1 MKPLEIF
8 RVESPDKIGA
18 KSYELVTRDVL
29 ADLEL
34 TTVLGRLWVYIDPT
48 EPVFILCALIR
59 TGIPPIRIKDM
70 ADIKTG
76 TTSAEGVL
84 IEIINEG
91 YVVSLLS
98 TLVAEYGR
106 ENISQPDKKTVAI
119 ATEDKIEVA
128 KSVAEVIIADPRR
141 EVDTRLADALLRI
154 TPEGFRVRH
163 HTSSKSEMLF
173 VASEDAI
180 KPEWIDQANDMM
192 NQLKDMS
199 EEVVNH
205 A

>member
-8 RVESPDKIGA
+8 RVESPDTIGA

-34 TTVLGRLWVYIDPT
+34 TTVLGRLWEYIDPA
-48 EPVFILCALIR
+48 EPVFIFCSLIR
-59 TGIPPIRIKDM
+59 AGIPPIRIKDI
-70 ADIKTG
+70 ADITTG

-84 IEIINEG
+84 IAINNEG
-91 YVVSLLS
+91 YVVSLLN

-106 ENISQPDKKTVAI
+106 KNISQPDKKTIAI

-128 KSVAEVIIADPRR
+128 KSVAEVVIADPRR

-163 HTSSKSEMLF
+163 HVSTESEMLF

-199 EEVVNH
+199 EEVINH

>member
-8 RVESPDKIGA
+8 RVESPDTIGA

-34 TTVLGRLWVYIDPT
+34 TTVLGRLWEYIDPV
-48 EPVFILCALIR
+48 EPVFIFCALIR

-70 ADIKTG
+70 ADITTG

-84 IEIINEG
+84 IAITNEG
-91 YVVSLLS
+91 YVVSLLNI
-98 TLVAEYGR
+98 LVAEYGR

-128 KSVAEVIIADPRR
+128 KSVAEVVIADPRR

-163 HTSSKSEMLF
+163 HVSTESEMLF

-180 KPEWIDQANDMM
+180 KSEWIDQANDMM

-199 EEVVNH
+199 EEVINH

>member
-8 RVESPDKIGA
+8 RVESPDTIGA

-34 TTVLGRLWVYIDPT
+34 TTVLGRLWEYIDPV

-59 TGIPPIRIKDM
+59 AGIPPIRIKDM
-70 ADIKTG
+70 ADITTG

-84 IEIINEG
+84 IAIINEG

-119 ATEDKIEVA
+119 TTEDKNEVA
-128 KSVAEVIIADPRR
+128 KSVAEVVIADPRR

-163 HTSSKSEMLF
+163 HVSTESEMLF

-180 KPEWIDQANDMM
+180 KPEWINQANDMM

-199 EEVVNH
+199 EEVINH

>member
-8 RVESPDKIGA
+8 RVESPDTIGA

-34 TTVLGRLWVYIDPT
+34 TTVLGRLWEYIDPV

-70 ADIKTG
+70 ADITTG

-84 IEIINEG
+84 IAITNEG

-98 TLVAEYGR
+98 NLVAEYGR

-128 KSVAEVIIADPRR
+128 KSVAEVVIADPRR

-163 HTSSKSEMLF
+163 HVSTESEMLF

-199 EEVVNH
+199 EEVINH

>member
-8 RVESPDKIGA
+8 RVESPDTIGA

-34 TTVLGRLWVYIDPT
+34 TTVLGRLWEYIDPV

-59 TGIPPIRIKDM
+59 TGIPPIRIKDI
-70 ADIKTG
+70 ADITTG

-84 IEIINEG
+84 IAIINEG

-128 KSVAEVIIADPRR
+128 KSVAEVVIADPRR

-163 HTSSKSEMLF
+163 HVSTESEMLF

-199 EEVVNH
+199 EEVINH

>member
-8 RVESPDKIGA
+8 RVESPDTIGA

-34 TTVLGRLWVYIDPT
+34 TTVLGRLWEYIDPA

-59 TGIPPIRIKDM
+59 AGIPPIRIKDM
-70 ADIKTG
+70 ADITTG

-84 IEIINEG
+84 IAIINEG

-119 ATEDKIEVA
+119 ATEDKNEVA
-128 KSVAEVIIADPRR
+128 KSVAEVVIADPRR

-163 HTSSKSEMLF
+163 HVSTESEMLF

-192 NQLKDMS
+192 NQLKDLS
-199 EEVVNH
+199 EEAINH

>member
-8 RVESPDKIGA
+8 RVESPDTIGA

-34 TTVLGRLWVYIDPT
+34 TTVLGRLWEYIDPA

-70 ADIKTG
+70 ADITTG

-84 IEIINEG
+84 IAIINEG

-128 KSVAEVIIADPRR
+128 KSVAEVVIADPRR

-163 HTSSKSEMLF
+163 HVSTESEMLF

-199 EEVVNH
+199 EEVINH

>member
-8 RVESPDKIGA
+8 RVESPDTIGA

-34 TTVLGRLWVYIDPT
+34 TTVLGRLWEYIDPV

-70 ADIKTG
+70 ADITTG

-84 IEIINEG
+84 IAIINEG

-119 ATEDKIEVA
+119 ATEDKNEVA
-128 KSVAEVIIADPRR
+128 KSVAEVVIADPRR

-163 HTSSKSEMLF
+163 HVSTESEMLF

-180 KPEWIDQANDMM
+180 KPEWIDRANDMM

-199 EEVVNH
+199 EEVINH

>member
-8 RVESPDKIGA
+8 RVESPDKTGA
-18 KSYELVTRDVL
+18 ESYELVTRDVL

-34 TTVLGRLWVYIDPT
+34 TTILGRLWIYIDPK
-48 EPVFILCALIR
+48 EPVFIFCALIR
-59 TGIPPIRIKDM
+59 TGLPPIRIKDI
-70 ADIKTG
+70 ANITTG

-84 IEIINEG
+84 IAILNEG
-91 YVVSLLS
+91 YVVPLLS

-106 ENISQPDKKTVAI
+106 ENISQPDKKTIAI

-128 KSVAEVIIADPRR
+128 ESVAEVILADPRR
-141 EVDTRLADALLRI
+141 EVESRLADALLRI

-163 HTSSKSEMLF
+163 HASTESEMLF

-180 KPEWIDQANDMM
+180 QPEWIDRANDMM

>member
-8 RVESPDKIGA
+8 RVESPDTIGA

-34 TTVLGRLWVYIDPT
+34 TTVLGRLWEYIDPV

-59 TGIPPIRIKDM
+59 SGIPPIRIKDM
-70 ADIKTG
+70 ADITTG

-84 IEIINEG
+84 IAIINEG

-119 ATEDKIEVA
+119 ATEDKNEVA
-128 KSVAEVIIADPRR
+128 KSVAEVVIADPRR

-163 HTSSKSEMLF
+163 HVSTESEMLF

-199 EEVVNH
+199 EEAINH